1 MHETEGRR
9 DRRADRH
16 AATKREILDA
26 AWRLSRERGLAG
38 WALRDVAEAVGMRA
52 PSLYGYFDS
61 KFAVYDAMFADGYAA
76 LLELAGHTDADLVK
90 RGAAPVEVLRAAAGM
105 FVDFCVEDPA
115 RLQLLF
121 LRTIPGFEPSASAYA
136 LAQQAFERMAAVMA
150 TAGLRAPEHVDLWT
164 ALLTGLATQQVSNDP
179 GGDRW
184 RRLVG
189 PAVDMFVAAH
199 LPPSPEREASL
210 SPPPTIGV

>member
-1 MHETEGRR
+1 MTETTARR

-26 AWRLSRERGLAG
+26 AWELARERGLAG
-38 WALRDVAEAVGMRA
+38 WALRDVADAVGMRA
-52 PSLYGYFDS
+52 PSLYVYFAS
-61 KFAVYDAMFADGYAA
+61 KNALYDAMFADGSAA
-76 LLELAGHTDADLVK
+76 LLARAGQLEEAR
-90 RGAAPVEVLRAAAGM
+90 RGAAPLDLVRAGAAM

-121 LRTIPGFEPSASAYA
+121 LRTIPGFEPSAQSYA
-136 LAQQAFERMAAVMA
+136 LARQTLEQMTTVLAA
-150 TAGLRAPEHVDLWT
+150 AGLGAVEHVDLWT

-184 RRLVG
+184 RRLVD
-189 PAVDMFVAAH
+189 PAVDMFLASH
-199 LPPSPEREASL
+199 LPASPGHGS
-210 SPPPTIGV
+210 G

>member
-1 MHETEGRR
+1 VTQTSDRR

-26 AWRLSRERGLAG
+26 AWTLARERGLAG

-52 PSLYGYFDS
+52 PSLYVYFAS
-61 KFAVYDAMFADGYAA
+61 KNALYDAMFADGYAA
-76 LLELAGHTDADLVK
+76 LLARGGQVQEDLAR
-90 RGAAPVEVLRAAAGM
+90 RGAAPVDIARAAARF

-121 LRTIPGFEPSASAYA
+121 LRTIPGFEPSAESYA
-136 LAQQAFERMAAVMA
+136 PAQQTVETMAGVLAAAGMG
-150 TAGLRAPEHVDLWT
+150 TAEHLDLWT

-184 RRLVG
+184 RRLVD
-189 PAVDMFVAAH
+189 PAVDMFLAAH
-199 LPPSPEREASL
+199 LPSSRQHGP
-210 SPPPTIGV
+210 G

>member
-1 MHETEGRR
+1 MTEVEARR

-26 AWRLSRERGLAG
+26 AWGLARERGLAG
-38 WALRDVAEAVGMRA
+38 WALRDVAESVGMRA

-61 KFAVYDAMFADGYAA
+61 KNAVYDAMFADGYVA
-76 LLELAGHTDADLVK
+76 LLARTERAHSDLLAG
-90 RGAAPVEVLRAAAGM
+90 RAAPVEVVRAAAEL
-105 FVDFCVEDPA
+105 FFTFCVEDPA

-121 LRTIPGFEPSASAYA
+121 LRTIPGFEPSESAYA
-136 LAQQAFERMAAVMA
+136 LARQAFDRMAGVLAA
-150 TAGLRAPEHVDLWT
+150 ARLGAAEHVDLWT

-184 RRLVG
+184 HRLVD
-189 PAVDMFVAAH
+189 PAVDMFLAAH
-199 LPPSPEREASL
+199 LPSAAQRN
-210 SPPPTIGV
+210 

>member
-1 MHETEGRR
+1 MTETAARR

-26 AWRLSRERGLAG
+26 AWALARERGLAG

-52 PSLYGYFDS
+52 PSLYVYFDS
-61 KFAVYDAMFADGYAA
+61 KNAVYDAMFADGYAA
-76 LLELAGHTDADLVK
+76 LLARSERAEADLGA
-90 RGAAPVEVLRAAAGM
+90 RGAPPLDVVRAVATLFFAFG
-105 FVDFCVEDPA
+105 VEDPA

-121 LRTIPGFEPSASAYA
+121 LRTIPGFEPSEAAYA
-136 LAQQAFERMAAVMA
+136 LSRQAFARMTGVLAV
-150 TAGLRAPEHVDLWT
+150 AGLAAPEHVDLWT

-184 RRLVG
+184 RRLVD
-189 PAVDMFVAAH
+189 PAVDMFLAAH
-199 LPPSPEREASL
+199 LPPRP
-210 SPPPTIGV
+210 